1 MNKNYFTNAVN
12 IARDIC
18 MKKLKEGDI
27 AVDATMGN
35 GNDTVFL
42 AELVGQ
48 SGKVYGFDIQEDAIK
63 STQKK
68 IIDKNLF
75 KYVKLINDGH
85 ENMDN
90 YISEKVKL
98 VIFNLGYL
106 PKGKHYITTN
116 ADTTL
121 IALKKALNLIDKNGV
136 VILVVY
142 YGHEQGK
149 YEKISLEKYS
159 RKLDQ
164 RKYNVVKM
172 DFINQINSPP
182 MLMVIEKRH

>member
-1 MNKNYFTNAVN
+1 MNENYFTNAVN
-12 IARDIC
+12 IAKSIC
-18 MKKLKEGDI
+18 MNKLEEGDI

-42 AELVGQ
+42 AEIVGRT
-48 SGKVYGFDIQEDAIK
+48 GKVYAFDIQEDAVR

-90 YISEKVKL
+90 YISERVKL
-98 VIFNLGYL
+98 IIFNLGYL
-106 PKGKHYITTN
+106 PKGEHSITTK

-136 VILVVY
+136 VILVIY

-149 YEKISLEKYS
+149 TEKMSLEEYS
-159 RKLDQ
+159 KKLDQ
-164 RKYNVVKM
+164 KKYNVVKM

-182 MLMVIEKRH
+182 MLIIIEKRY

>member
-1 MNKNYFTNAVN
+1 MNENYFTNAVA
-12 IARDIC
+12 IAKDIC
-18 MKKLKEGDI
+18 IKKLKEGDI

-42 AELVGQ
+42 AEIVGQ
-48 SGKVYGFDIQEDAIK
+48 SGKVYAFDIQQDAIK
-63 STQKK
+63 NTQKK
-68 IIDKNLF
+68 IAYKNLF

-106 PKGKHYITTN
+106 PKGEHSITTR

-149 YEKISLEKYS
+149 FEKMSLERYVKTLHQ
-159 RKLDQ
+159 K
-164 RKYNVVKM
+164 KYNVVKIN
-172 DFINQINSPP
+172 FINQINSPP
-182 MLMVIEKRH
+182 MLIIIEKR